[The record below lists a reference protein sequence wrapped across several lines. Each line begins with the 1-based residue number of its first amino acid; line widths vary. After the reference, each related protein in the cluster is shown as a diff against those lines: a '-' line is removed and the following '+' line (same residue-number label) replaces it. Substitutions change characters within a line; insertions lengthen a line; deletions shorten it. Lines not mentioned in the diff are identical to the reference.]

1 MGTFL
6 IMLNNL
12 RQMRLELLQK
22 EQFKNSRTTGDLI
35 GNKIADKITRVT
47 KTSPQNNRETNE
59 EEMLDR

>member
-22 EQFKNSRTTGDLI
+22 EQLKNSRTTGDLI
-35 GNKIADKITRVT
+35 GNKIADKSQESQKLHHRIIE
-47 KTSPQNNRETNE
+47 KQ
-59 EEMLDR
+59 MKKKC